1 MDIFHQLRWKL
12 TLSYTLVTISAI
24 QVVLLVIAGLF
35 LTRLFVPEN
44 NLSPDV
50 MIDEF
55 MKSDTYLLWSLIFY
69 QSPVDPKLITLPGA
83 PLVQRHGLPQ
93 ETYTV

>member
-1 MDIFHQLRWKL
+1 
-12 TLSYTLVTISAI
+12 
-24 QVVLLVIAGLF
+24 
-35 LTRLFVPEN
+35 
-44 NLSPDV
+44 

-83 PLVQRHGLPQ
+83 PLAQRDGLPQ
-93 ETYTV
+93 EI